1 MNEIFSETS
10 GHGLVVH
17 VAALSGFNK
26 SCNQIYET
34 LNKKIFSCNFSDPA
48 IRDEPIGFIEIDN
61 TERQFMLKSVR
72 LLVQS
77 SEFYFNH
84 SIPLKKF

>member
-1 MNEIFSETS
+1 MIEIFPETS
-10 GHGLVVH
+10 GQGLVVH
-17 VAALSGFNK
+17 VVALSGFNK

-34 LNKKIFSCNFSDPA
+34 PNKKIFNCNFSDSA

-72 LLVQS
+72 ILVQS
-77 SEFYFNH
+77 GE
-84 SIPLKKF
+84 LLLL